1 MAVDPKLKEQL
12 CEGVELMI
20 TNRNKYNSALV
31 GVHVINAIYQLY
43 PKQLTIKES
52 GMARLW
58 GQDGF
63 SEDLKKGKIF
73 SHLTNDD
80 FFKNQSQKY
89 YIYD

>member
-1 MAVDPKLKEQL
+1 
-12 CEGVELMI
+12 
-20 TNRNKYNSALV
+20 
-31 GVHVINAIYQLY
+31 
-43 PKQLTIKES
+43 
-52 GMARLW
+52 MARLW